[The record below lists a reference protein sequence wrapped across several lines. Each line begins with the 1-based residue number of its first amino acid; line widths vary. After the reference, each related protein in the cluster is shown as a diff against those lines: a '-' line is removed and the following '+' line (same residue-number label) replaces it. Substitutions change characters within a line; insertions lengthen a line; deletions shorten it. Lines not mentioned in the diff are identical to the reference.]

1 MPVRH
6 DDLTAGDAGDDLA
19 SRAEPDPPGSRPMF
33 SVCRSVRTVLLPAA
47 ALLSLSVAAPAAR
60 AADISTV
67 TTPNPGTSNIIG
79 GLTAFANDEVWAVG
93 ESSSPSYS
101 GCHGRTL
108 TARFTGSALAEI
120 LETPA
125 ATPICATVNSVS
137 GSSSSDIWAV
147 GFAGSQ
153 RDPHLRHY
161 NGSTWTASAG
171 ATLPLP
177 SSGGRSLHTTGL
189 NAVTDLGPT
198 NVWAVGR
205 AMFADSSRHTLI
217 EHLTAGGWSLAT
229 GPTTTG
235 SVLNGISAVGAADIW
250 SVGTQTS
257 ATGTA
262 TLATHYEG
270 SAWRTAATPNNNV
283 NNELTSVAAV
293 ASNDVWAV
301 GDSIKNAF
309 DGVSTSRTLVEH
321 FNGSAWSIVPSPNV
335 GAGNNVLTGVA
346 AHAANDVWAVGYD
359 DDHSGSVPVRKT
371 VWMHWDGRRWSV
383 VASPNTGNSDNTLL
397 GVIAPAGTSDLWA
410 WGSSPDGALVQRFT
424 R

>member
-1 MPVRH
+1 
-6 DDLTAGDAGDDLA
+6 
-19 SRAEPDPPGSRPMF
+19 MF
-33 SVCRSVRTVLLPAA
+33 SLFRSARILLLLAA
-47 ALLSLSVAAPAAR
+47 VMMLAVAAPAAH
-60 AADISTV
+60 AAGIATV
-67 TTPNPGTSNIIG
+67 ITPNPGTSNTVG
-79 GLTAFANDEVWAVG
+79 GLVAFAPDDVWAVG
-93 ESSSPSYS
+93 QSSSPSYS

-108 TARFTGSALAEI
+108 TARSTGGSFAEI

-147 GFAGSQ
+147 GVSSSR
-153 RDPHLRHY
+153 RDPHLRHF

-177 SSGGRSLHTTGL
+177 PSGGRSLRTTGL
-189 NAVTDLGPT
+189 NAVTDLSPT

-205 AMFADSSRHTLI
+205 AMFGDASRHTLI
-217 EHLTAGGWSLAT
+217 EHLTAGGWSLVS
-229 GPTTTG
+229 GPGTTG
-235 SVLNGISAVGAADIW
+235 SVLNGISAVGAGDIW
-250 SVGTQTS
+250 SVGSQTT

-262 TLATHYEG
+262 TLATHYDG
-270 SAWRTAATPNNNV
+270 TAWKTSATPNNNV
-283 NNELTSVAAV
+283 NNELNGVAAV
-293 ASNDVWAV
+293 TGSDVWAV

-321 FNGSAWSIVPSPNV
+321 FNGSAWSIVPSPNL

-359 DDHSGSVPVRKT
+359 DDRSGPIPIRKT
-371 VWMHWDGRRWSV
+371 VWMHWDGTRWSV
-383 VASPNTGNSDNTLL
+383 VASPSTGTSDNTLL
-397 GVIAPAGTSDLWA
+397 GVIAPAGTADVWA
-410 WGSSPDGALVQRFT
+410 WGSSPEGPLVQRFT